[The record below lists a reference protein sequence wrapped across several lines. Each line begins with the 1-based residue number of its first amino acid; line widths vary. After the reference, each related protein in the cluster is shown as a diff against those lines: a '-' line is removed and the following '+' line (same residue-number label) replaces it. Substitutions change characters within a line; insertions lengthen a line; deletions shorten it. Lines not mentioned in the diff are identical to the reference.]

1 MKKSPKTQAKQGG
14 YADLSADDLLAILA
28 QKDQLLEQ
36 KNHQL
41 NAQGK
46 QLSSKEEQLD
56 IQRHQLQIKAET
68 NTALIAEVDKLNEL
82 LRLATLRKFAASSEK
97 SAYQI
102 DLFDEA
108 ELEGSLDDLNQQV
121 DALEEAPKQK
131 QKQSRK
137 RGFAE
142 NLPRKQVHISLTDAE
157 KQGAERT
164 FFSKVKEELDIIP
177 AQVQILEYWQEK
189 AVFAEAYGEQEVVA
203 AERTPHPLGKC
214 QASVGLLAHI
224 VASKYADGLPLY
236 RLESILSRYG
246 GDVNRSTMA
255 NWIIRLEDVFRPLL
269 NLGHE
274 SLLAHGYLQADET
287 RLQVLKETGKAATS
301 DKWMWVLRGGPPTR
315 PFVLFDYDA
324 SRSEQVPLRLL
335 DGYQGVLQ
343 VDGYA
348 GYNKVCTKQ
357 GLTRIGCWDHVRR
370 KFVEASRAAKPSQSH
385 KTKAAKPSKA
395 DVAVGMINK
404 LYSLERKFKDMSP
417 EERQQARQSHSLP
430 ALHKLKTWLDKE
442 VTRVAKGNLT
452 YKAIYYAI
460 NQWPTLTG
468 YCDDGQ
474 LQISNVLAENA
485 IRPFAVGR
493 KAWLFSD
500 SPKGAKASAACFSL
514 IESAKANGIEPYA
527 YLQHVLTHIA
537 AADSVEKLDALLP
550 WNTPMAQGQTT

>member
-1 MKKSPKTQAKQGG
+1 MKKSSKINLKQSLNT
-14 YADLSADDLLAILA
+14 DLTVEALLAILA
-28 QKDQLLEQ
+28 QKDQQLAAKSERIELLE
-36 KNHQL
+36 
-41 NAQGK
+41 
-46 QLSSKEEQLD
+46 EQ
-56 IQRHQLQIKAET
+56 
-68 NTALIAEVDKLNEL
+68 

-102 DLFDEA
+102 SLFDEA

-121 DALEEAPKQK
+121 EALEEQPKK
-131 QKQSRK
+131 KSQSTRK

-550 WNTPMAQGQTT
+550 WNTPMVQGQTT